1 METDLCHLQ
10 AVISLQASLNRLI
23 SRSPSAELN
32 QFGVD
37 LAGHMDDHAAGTA
50 PSPQTVT
57 GISITATSGSQLGT
71 QTPFMHLE
79 Q

>member
-1 METDLCHLQ
+1 MKTDLCHLQ
-10 AVISLQASLNRLI
+10 AVVSLQASLNRLI
-23 SRSPSAELN
+23 SRSPSVELN

-37 LAGHMDDHAAGTA
+37 LAEHMDDHVAGTA

-57 GISITATSGSQLGT
+57 GVSITATGGSQLGT
-71 QTPFMHLE
+71 QKPLMHLE